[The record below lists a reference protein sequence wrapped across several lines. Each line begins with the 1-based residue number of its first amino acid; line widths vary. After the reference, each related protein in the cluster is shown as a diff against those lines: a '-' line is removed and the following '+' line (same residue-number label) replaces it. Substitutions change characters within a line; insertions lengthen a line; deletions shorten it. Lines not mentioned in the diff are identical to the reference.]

1 MAQHIVALDLGQ
13 SFARV
18 AVIAA
23 TFRHAKLLRVQ
34 DVPIE
39 PGTARSDVLAQ
50 VRQTLDFPPDSIICA
65 LDAKRASVRGLRFPF
80 ADQRKI
86 DQAVDFELDGQMPY
100 DLGEVKVVWHVVERT
115 ARSTQVLAAIT
126 PQAPL
131 EQSLAELAANNL
143 EPRVIMHP
151 SAALAELTPPSD
163 VPGATAT
170 VCIGDQQTHVCV
182 LRDGLRAA
190 RALHVGADFVDNA
203 LAHALEVPLER
214 AREVKRD
221 QQLLLEPEALAKA
234 SPEEG
239 RLHRAAALALAPLL
253 TDLLSTF
260 KGVEREDRPTRLVL
274 TGVGSQMPG
283 LPQYLARRCGVQVEG
298 LDLRQALAPLEVGN
312 VALRP
317 EHAVVLALAMAM
329 FRRGQDAP
337 LNFRRGKLA
346 YRGDIQ
352 LYRGTLVR
360 VAMGLALVFVTAFAH
375 ASVRFALLKSEE
387 SQLDRGFCRATA
399 KILGRE
405 VCEPGR
411 ALALL
416 HQSGTDGGTP
426 IPSYSAAALLEMLAR
441 RLPSGVDV
449 HLSELDVRVDGAAG
463 QPERLVGRG
472 EAASF
477 ETIEQLTSLLR
488 KDPCVQEAEIARQ
501 RKTQN
506 SGRVEFDLKVT
517 VRCPVGQQPG
527 GTSVAQAGATP

>member
-1 MAQHIVALDLGQ
+1 MAQHIVALDVGPTI
-13 SFARV
+13 ARV

-34 DVPIE
+34 DIPVP
-39 PGTARSDVLAQ
+39 PGKPRGEVLDE
-50 VRQTLDFPPDSIICA
+50 VRASLDFPPDSIIWA
-65 LDAKRASVRGLRFPF
+65 LDARRASVRGLRFPF
-80 ADQRKI
+80 ADQRKV

-100 DLGEVKVVWHVVERT
+100 DLPEVKVVWHVVERT
-115 ARSTQVLAAIT
+115 ARSIHVLAAIT
-126 PQAPL
+126 PKVPL
-131 EQSLAELAANNL
+131 EASLAELVAHNL

-170 VCIGDQQTHVCV
+170 VCIGAQQTHVCV

-190 RALHVGADFVDNA
+190 RALHVGTDFLDNA
-203 LAHALEVPLER
+203 LAHALELPIEQ
-214 AREVKRD
+214 AREVKRT

-234 SPEEG
+234 SPEEA

-274 TGVGSQMPG
+274 TGGGAQMRG

-298 LDLRQALAPLEVGN
+298 LDLRQALLPLEVGE

-360 VAMGLALVFVTAFAH
+360 VAMGLALVFVTAFTH
-375 ASVRFALLKSEE
+375 ASVRFALLKDEE
-387 SQLDRGFCRATA
+387 SQLDRGFCEATR
-399 KILGRE
+399 KIVGRE
-405 VCEPGR
+405 ICQPQR
-411 ALALL
+411 ALDALR
-416 HQSGTDGGTP
+416 QSGADGGTQ
-426 IPSYSAAALLEMLAR
+426 IPSYSAAALLEMLGR
-441 RLPSGVDV
+441 RLPGDVDV
-449 HLSELDVRVDGAAG
+449 QLDELDVRVDGVAG

-477 ETIEQLTSLLR
+477 ETIEKLTALLR
-488 KDPCVQEAEIARQ
+488 KDPCVTEAEVSRQ
-501 RKTQN
+501 RKTQT
-506 SGRVEFDLKVT
+506 SGRVEFHLKVL
-517 VRCPVGQQPG
+517 VHCPVGQQPG
-527 GTSVAQAGATP
+527 GPALAQAGASP